1 VGIAADASSESPGS
15 AARSLGL
22 SGLVSASVAD
32 AAEGSGRWYA
42 LLIGVPVLVYTT
54 RGVLRVLI
62 GAHRLVWTDIR
73 ASAPRA
79 TLVET
84 LRLLALLLCFPV
96 ITTTA
101 NAARAWSTGP
111 GVLVSVVAIVPFAG
125 VWLLITMRLPHRG
138 ADWKA
143 LIPGALFFALG
154 AEVLQAVMAYAIAP
168 YSIAKQGTYGVLG
181 AAAALLFALY
191 LVSRLVVASA
201 VLGATLWERRNARRL
216 SSRGGGRQAHRAR
229 LRASLSPPDQL
240 IRVERDPDRGQECE
254 RDESRH
260 DDRNRPQQRT
270 GDCCEHAA
278 VAQCAR
284 NAHTDCNERRE
295 VERGADAERE
305 RGTGSSSSLTCA
317 SVGFIANANRHD
329 AGHHRQMQVGEDVT
343 RKSARAPRHFGL

>member
-1 VGIAADASSESPGS
+1 LIAAADARAERVRARAQDERQRHGSVDAAFEMVDRDGEVGGGIIAGALAYRLFIWLLPLTLVAVAGLGIAADASSESPGS

-111 GVLVSVVAIVPFAG
+111 GVLVSVVAIVPFVG

-154 AEVLQAVMAYAIAP
+154 AEVLQAVIAYAIAP

-201 VLGATLWERRNARRL
+201 VLGATLWERRT
-216 SSRGGGRQAHRAR
+216 RA
-229 LRASLSPPDQL
+229 A
-240 IRVERDPDRGQECE
+240 
-254 RDESRH
+254 
-260 DDRNRPQQRT
+260 
-270 GDCCEHAA
+270 
-278 VAQCAR
+278 
-284 NAHTDCNERRE
+284 
-295 VERGADAERE
+295 
-305 RGTGSSSSLTCA
+305 
-317 SVGFIANANRHD
+317 
-329 AGHHRQMQVGEDVT
+329 
-343 RKSARAPRHFGL
+343 